1 MAKALYIG
9 DSSNIARKVK
19 KIYIGGSDGLAHKV
33 KKIYIGDANG
43 KARLAYTSSVPAGEV
58 IFTSSQ
64 IWTVPDGVSKV
75 DIFMIG
81 GGASGAKGNGV
92 YSGTGSWYRYAYSG
106 VGGCSGKTMTLK
118 NISVTPNSQIS
129 VVVGS
134 GGAVRDS
141 SGEQVVNNG
150 GNSSFGSYSVEG
162 GTAKTG
168 GSGGGGSAQAKD
180 GSISFSEYY
189 RTDGASDGG
198 TPTPVANNSQIISTG
213 QGTTTRA
220 WGEPTGTLY
229 AGGGGGGAAW
239 ALNNNPES
247 GGWSTYRFKGGA
259 GGAGGGGTGGD
270 YRNSEPATSG
280 TPNTGSG
287 GGGGGARAYSQY
299 GYAYSSGAGGSG
311 LVIVKWAAQE

>member
-1 MAKALYIG
+1 MSKGIYCGVSNLTRKVKKLYVG
-9 DSSNIARKVK
+9 VNNTARKVK
-19 KIYIGGSDGLAHKV
+19 KIYVGV
-33 KKIYIGDANG
+33 NG
-43 KARLAYTSSVPAGEV
+43 AARLAYTSSVPAGEV

-64 IWTVPDGVSKV
+64 VWTVPDGVSKV
-75 DIFMIG
+75 DVFLVG

-106 VGGCSGKTMTLK
+106 VGGCSGKTLTLK

-134 GGAVRDS
+134 GGAARTT
-141 SGEQVVNNG
+141 SGETTVNNG

-168 GSGGGGSAQAKD
+168 GSGGGGSSQHRD
-180 GSISFSEYY
+180 GSITFDIYF

-198 TPTPVANNSQIISTG
+198 TSVPLSSSLASQIVSVG

-220 WGEPTGTLY
+220 WGESTGTLY
-229 AGGGGGGAAW
+229 AGGGGGGAAF
-239 ALNNNPES
+239 AMNNNPS
-247 GGWSTYRFKGGA
+247 TGGWSSYYWKGA
-259 GGAGGGGTGGD
+259 SGGAGGGGNGGD
-270 YRNSEPATSG
+270 YNNYAQTATAG

-287 GGGGGARAYSQY
+287 GGGGGARAYSSY
-299 GYAYSSGAGGSG
+299 GYAYDSGAGGSG
-311 LVIVKWAAQE
+311 LVIVRWAAQ